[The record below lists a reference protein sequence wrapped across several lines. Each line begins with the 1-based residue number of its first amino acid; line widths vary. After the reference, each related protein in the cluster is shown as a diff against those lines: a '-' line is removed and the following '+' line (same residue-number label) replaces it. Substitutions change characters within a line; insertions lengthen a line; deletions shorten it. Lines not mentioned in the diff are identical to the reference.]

1 MPRQPPGHARVCR
14 RHQPM
19 CAGSAAIC
27 WTAWNWR
34 AGASSR
40 VSSPGPRP
48 APRRRWMR
56 WNRSSPGISRP
67 GSEAARRRSG
77 TRRPA
82 IRGELPLAADHGMS
96 QSRAGRSAG
105 AGHSPQRVGTRH
117 GERAVRDCVR
127 LGRLSCPRSDACRA
141 PPEQPCDTASPRSPG
156 ASRHDARSLRRR
168 PRPTRA
174 LTCRASGRARSGG
187 TYGREAGTGVRPRP
201 GVWLTARPLRRRM
214 ATAPDGR
221 GYDRPALL
229 RAAVERS
236 RRPVAHVLARRSGR
250 RGL

>member
-14 RHQPM
+14 RHRPM

-40 VSSPGPRP
+40 VSSPGPRQ

-82 IRGELPLAADHGMS
+82 IRGELPLAADHGTP

-105 AGHSPQRVGTRH
+105 AGHSPQRVGTRP

-127 LGRLSCPRSDACRA
+127 LGRLRVRGRTRAAPLRNSRAIRPHLLPGRIAPRCPEPPAAPASDARA
-141 PPEQPCDTASPRSPG
+141 HVPRFRSRTVWRDVWPG
-156 ASRHDARSLRRR
+156 GRHGCEAEARSLAHGPAAAPADGVGAGWARIRP
-168 PRPTRA
+168 PRPAARG
-174 LTCRASGRARSGG
+174 GRAVSTTGG
-187 TYGREAGTGVRPRP
+187 SHAGASIR
-201 GVWLTARPLRRRM
+201 
-214 ATAPDGR
+214 
-221 GYDRPALL
+221 
-229 RAAVERS
+229 
-236 RRPVAHVLARRSGR
+236 R